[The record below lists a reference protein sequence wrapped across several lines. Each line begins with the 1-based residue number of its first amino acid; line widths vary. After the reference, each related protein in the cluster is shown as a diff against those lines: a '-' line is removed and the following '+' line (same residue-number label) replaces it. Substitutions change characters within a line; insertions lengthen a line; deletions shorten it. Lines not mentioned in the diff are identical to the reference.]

1 MPAGYG
7 LANIKDRHYFI
18 SFSLA
23 DEQKVNQYVKRMAT
37 LNWDIEAAT
46 SMFGAENPVTLGLK
60 ETYSNLADS
69 MVTLVQKRH
78 DDHRNYDAELG
89 HDWLKVSPL
98 NNPTFE
104 EDMMTFQGLN
114 KLLRIYAGL
123 TTGTFRF
130 LARGN
135 AASTPHPY
143 STTLASE
150 PGSPNRLDAA
160 TAGFHNIKGVSI
172 QLFAANPST
181 VPTSTIHQIGLFDA
195 SSGGTMLAIHDFGG
209 TGHVHTVNVNSFGL
223 GMVLDFTPFGD
234 V

>member
-1 MPAGYG
+1 MPSGYSNA
-7 LANIKDRHYFI
+7 LVKDKHFFV

-23 DEQKVNQYVKRMAT
+23 DEQKVKRYIDRMVPMYGKAEYV
-37 LNWDIEAAT
+37 E
-46 SMFGAENPVTLGLK
+46 E
-60 ETYSNLADS
+60 YSRLADQ
-69 MVTLVQKRH
+69 MITLIQKRH

-114 KLLRIYAGL
+114 KFLRIYAGL

-130 LARGN
+130 LARGI

-143 STTLASE
+143 ATALASE

-160 TAGFHNIKGVSI
+160 TAGFHNVKGVSI
-172 QLFAANPST
+172 QLFAPNPST
-181 VPTSTIHQIGLFDA
+181 IATSTIHQIGLFDA
-195 SSGGTMLAIHDFGG
+195 SSAGTMLAIHDFGG
-209 TGHVHTVNVNSFGL
+209 TGHVHTVNVDSFAL
-223 GMVLDFTPFGD
+223 GMVLDFVPFGD

>member
-1 MPAGYG
+1 MPSGYG
-7 LANIKDRHYFI
+7 LANVKDKHFVL

-23 DEQKVNQYVKRMAT
+23 DEQKVKRYIDRMVPMYGKPQHE
-37 LNWDIEAAT
+37 D
-46 SMFGAENPVTLGLK
+46 
-60 ETYSNLADS
+60 TYSDLANAIID
-69 MVTLVQKRH
+69 LVQKRH
-78 DDHRNYDAELG
+78 DDHKNYDAELG

-98 NNPTFE
+98 NNPSFE

-123 TTGTFRF
+123 TTGTFRW

-143 STTLASE
+143 STILASE

-160 TAGFHNIKGVSI
+160 VAGFHNVKGASI

-181 VPTSTIHQIGLFDA
+181 VPTTTIHQIGLFDA
-195 SSGGTMLAIHDFGG
+195 SSGGTMLAIHDFAGASQ
-209 TGHVHTVNVNSFGL
+209 VHTVNADSFAL
-223 GMVLDFTPFGD
+223 GMVLDFVPFGD
-234 V
+234 I

>member
-1 MPAGYG
+1 MPCGYG
-7 LANIKDRHYFI
+7 QSFVKDKHFVL

-23 DEQKVNQYVKRMAT
+23 DEQKVKRYVDRMVPMYGKPEHE
-37 LNWDIEAAT
+37 D
-46 SMFGAENPVTLGLK
+46 
-60 ETYSNLADS
+60 TYNNLANAIID
-69 MVTLVQKRH
+69 LVQKRH

-98 NNPTFE
+98 NNPSFE

-114 KLLRIYAGL
+114 KLLRIYKGE
-123 TTGTFRF
+123 TTGTFRW

-143 STTLASE
+143 STALASE

-160 TAGFHNIKGVSI
+160 VAGFHNIKGVSI
-172 QLFAANPST
+172 QYFAANPST
-181 VPTSTIHQIGLFDA
+181 VPTTTIHQIGLFDA
-195 SSGGTMLAIHDFGG
+195 SSAGMMLAIHDFGG
-209 TGHVHTVNVNSFGL
+209 TGHVHTVNVDSFAL
-223 GMVLDFTPFGD
+223 GMVLDFVPFGD